1 MSQSERPG
9 RFGGPGRSK
18 RSAFGSDRGEDPGR
32 SGRPAP
38 FVAPRYGRWV
48 GVLAL
53 VILALITLN
62 TILTPSNGLTGIAPG
77 ARMPPFAAPLAT
89 GDLQGAVNVATRPN
103 DGFAG
108 KRPACTVRGP
118 RILNI
123 CQLYE
128 QGPVVLALFVDEG
141 GCSEII
147 EDMQTLVPEFPGV
160 RFAGVAIKGERAQLR
175 ALVRSHG
182 LSFPIG
188 VDDEGVLVALYKV
201 ATCPQVTFAYPGGVV
216 QSKALLTTPSLATLR
231 ARVGELVAAA
241 RARGWRA
248 PR

>member
-1 MSQSERPG
+1 MSP
-9 RFGGPGRSK
+9 
-18 RSAFGSDRGEDPGR
+18 
-32 SGRPAP
+32 SGRRGDSQHPA

-62 TILTPSNGLTGIAPG
+62 TVLTPSNGLAGIEPG
-77 ARMPPFAAPLAT
+77 ARLPPFATPLAT
-89 GDLQGAVNVATRPN
+89 GDLQGDANIATRAN
-103 DGFAG
+103 DGSAG
-108 KRPACTVRGP
+108 RRPACAVRGP
-118 RILNI
+118 QILNI

-141 GCSEII
+141 GCPGIL
-147 EDMQTLVPEFPGV
+147 EDMQALIRTGGHQFSGV
-160 RFAGVAIKGERAQLR
+160 RFAGVAIKGDRAQLR
-175 ALVRSHG
+175 ALVRAHA

-188 VDDEGVLVALYKV
+188 IDGDGVLASLYKV

-216 QSKALLTTPSLATLR
+216 QSKALLTRPPLATLR
-231 ARVGELVAAA
+231 ARVSALVAAA
-241 RARGWRA
+241 VARGWRP